1 MTDQLDAA
9 AGSPMGDDGVAAAGE
24 PTGVPSRPRTGLVVS
39 IVVALLAA
47 GFVAVLAT
55 REPATDRRASSP
67 LIGKV
72 APPLVGETL
81 DGAAFDID
89 DHRGRWVV
97 VNFFATW
104 CVPCVQ
110 EHPELVAFDEAHRRT
125 GDAALV
131 SVLFSDD
138 PGTARQFFERNGGDW
153 PVVLDDNG
161 RIATTFSVPKVP
173 ETYLVAPTGR
183 VMAKLTGG
191 VTRQGLDDVIAQFE
205 RPAEPGS

>member
-1 MTDQLDAA
+1 MTDQLA
-9 AGSPMGDDGVAAAGE
+9 AGAAGPMGDDGARGGGR
-24 PTGVPSRPRTGLVVS
+24 TDVPSRRRTGLVVS
-39 IVVALLAA
+39 IVVALVAA
-47 GFVAVLAT
+47 GLVAVLAT

-72 APPLVGETL
+72 APALAGETL
-81 DGAAFDID
+81 DGGAFDID

-104 CVPCVQ
+104 CVPCIQ
-110 EHPELVAFDEAHRRT
+110 EHPELVAFDEAHRRV

-138 PGTARQFFERNGGDW
+138 PGTAREFFERNGGDW

-191 VTRQGLDDVIAQFE
+191 VTRQGLDGMIAELE
-205 RPAEPGS
+205 RPAEQVP